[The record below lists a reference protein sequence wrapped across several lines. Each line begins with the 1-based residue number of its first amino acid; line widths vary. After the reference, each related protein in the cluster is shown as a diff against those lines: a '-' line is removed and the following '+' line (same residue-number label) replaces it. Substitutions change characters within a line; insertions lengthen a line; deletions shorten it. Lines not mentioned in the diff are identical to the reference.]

1 MSKKI
6 FAFQSTAIRKAARG
20 ELINNCNDADRARTV
35 YGLSN
40 FALQKSAD
48 ELRKA
53 WYEASKSLR
62 KKWFDNK

>member
-1 MSKKI
+1 MSKI
-6 FAFQSTAIRKAARG
+6 FTFQSNAIGKAARG
-20 ELINNCNDADRARTV
+20 ELVNNCNDADRARTV

-53 WYEASKSLR
+53 QYEASKSLR
-62 KKWFDNK
+62 KK

>member
-1 MSKKI
+1 MSKI
-6 FAFQSTAIRKAARG
+6 FIFQSNAIGKAARG
-20 ELINNCNDADRARTV
+20 ELVNNCNDADRARTV

-48 ELRKA
+48 ELRKT

-62 KKWFDNK
+62 KK

>member
-1 MSKKI
+1 MSKI
-6 FAFQSTAIRKAARG
+6 FTFQSNAIGKAARG
-20 ELINNCNDADRARTV
+20 ELVNNCNDADRARTV